1 MSTVQDALAML
12 DFNATAPYVPIEPG
26 PDDSVREIVKRMEN
40 ATVKGDLALIKDS
53 MADLLRLPRTEK
65 YVSSPGTALYS
76 AIVHQHTQIVTFL
89 LNLNVRFGQN
99 EIKWA
104 TRHRDT
110 NTLGLFL
117 EHGWD
122 INAPL
127 LEWAYPPP
135 MA

>member
-1 MSTVQDALAML
+1 MSEVQDALAQL
-12 DFNATAPYVPIEPG
+12 DFNATAPYMPIEPG
-26 PDDSVREIVKRMEN
+26 PDDSVRKIVKTMEN
-40 ATVKGDLALIKDS
+40 ASVKGDLALIKDS

-65 YVSSPGTALYS
+65 YVSSPGSTLYF
-76 AIVHQHTQIVTFL
+76 AIEHQHTHIVTFL
-89 LNLNVRFGQN
+89 LDMDVCFGQR

-110 NTLGLFL
+110 KTLDLLL

-127 LEWAYPPP
+127 VEWAYPPP